1 MVMKTK
7 LIRQRIS
14 IPEVLKHAGEEDSVE
29 DKITVLKYFDD
40 SNLRWFINSLYNWD
54 WVNRMV
60 IPPHKPSEIKAGLG
74 YISFKKATEILTLA
88 YHSDD
93 QIFKS
98 KKIIQ
103 VLENVDCE
111 NYRLFIMMLENKR
124 QIQGI
129 HKSVF
134 KKAYPQFFRLEA
146 TDEIDVD

>member
-1 MVMKTK
+1 MKTK

-14 IPEVLKHAGEEDSVE
+14 IPEVLMHAGEEE
-29 DKITVLKYFDD
+29 DVNDKVKVLKYFDD
-40 SNLRWFINSLYNWD
+40 SNLRWFVYALYNWD
-54 WVNRMV
+54 WVNRMC
-60 IPPHKPSEIKAGLG
+60 IPKHTPSTIKAGLG
-74 YISFKKATEILTLA
+74 YVSFKKASEILTLA
-88 YHSDD
+88 YNSND
-93 QIFKS
+93 QAFKE

-134 KKAYPQFFRLEA
+134 KKAYPQFFRFES
-146 TDEIDVD
+146 TGEESVD